1 MAENMIDLN
10 GLVHVW
16 SKVKTLTADC
26 VKADS
31 LATVAT
37 SGSYN
42 DLSDK
47 PTIPSAY
54 TLPTASNTVMGGVKI
69 GSNISVSSGT
79 ISITKSNVT
88 SALGYTPP
96 TSDTVYNNAT
106 TTTAGLMSA
115 SDKVKLNSIAANA
128 NNYTHPSTHPASMIT
143 GLASVATSGSYN
155 DLTDKPTIPA
165 ASTVDS
171 ELSSTSTNPVQNKVI
186 NAALNRKADSSMLSD
201 YLPLA
206 GGVCTGGVS
215 APNFRTGTG
224 ATNYFQC
231 QKFRG
236 EGDANA
242 YYHAVDFGYSG
253 HDSVDFYEYDPNWNF
268 YKCTTGTKSGAVLVG
283 NINRNGWNGGAVLSG
298 TPTAPTATVGT
309 NTTQIAT
316 TAFVQTAVGSKV
328 DASLLATVATS
339 GSYNDLTDKPV
350 IPGAY
355 TLPNATSSTLGGVKI
370 GNNISVTN
378 GTISLSQTDVTS
390 ALGYTPPASD
400 TTYGDATTTSSGLMS
415 STDKVK
421 LNGIADNA
429 NYYIHP
435 PTHPAS
441 MISGLA
447 TVATSGSYNDLTNK
461 PTIPEQITVDS
472 EISSTSTN
480 PVQNKIVYEV
490 LSAVRENLLTQI
502 NNLSAVAKSGSYND
516 LTNKPTIPEQIT
528 VDSEISSTSTNP
540 VQNKIVYEVLSAVRE
555 NLLTQINNLSAVAK
569 SGSYNDL
576 TDKPSNA
583 TTSSAGLMSA
593 ADKSKL
599 DKVDADA
606 GSVKLITY
614 S

>member
-16 SKVKTLTADC
+16 SKVKTLTDNC
-26 VKADS
+26 VKATDI
-31 LATVAT
+31 ATVAT

-47 PTIPSAY
+47 PIIPSAY
-54 TLPTASNTVMGGVKI
+54 TLPAASNTVMGGVKI
-69 GSNISVSSGT
+69 GNNISVSSGT

-96 TSDTVYNNAT
+96 ASDTVYNNAT
-106 TTTAGLMSA
+106 TSTAGLMSA

-165 ASTVDS
+165 SSTVDS

-186 NAALNRKADSSMLSD
+186 NAALNSKADSSVLSA

-206 GGVCTGGVS
+206 GGACTGSVS
-215 APNFRTGTG
+215 APNFQTGTG

-231 QKFRG
+231 RKFRG
-236 EGDANA
+236 EGDANT

-268 YKCTTGTKSGAVLVG
+268 YKCTSGTKSGAVLVG
-283 NINRNGWNGGAVLSG
+283 NINESGWNGGARLSG
-298 TPTAPTATVGT
+298 TPTAPTAVAGT

-316 TAFVQTAVGSKV
+316 TAFVQTAVSSKV
-328 DASLLATVATS
+328 SASSLATVATS
-339 GSYNDLTDKPV
+339 GSYNDLTNKPT

-355 TLPNATSSTLGGVKI
+355 TLPYATSSVLGGVKI
-370 GNNISVTN
+370 GNNISVSS
-378 GTISLSQTDVTS
+378 GTISLSQANVIS
-390 ALGYTPPASD
+390 ALGYTPSASD
-400 TTYGDATTTSSGLMS
+400 TTYGNATTTSSGLMS

-435 PTHPAS
+435 STHPAS

-447 TVATSGSYNDLTNK
+447 TVAT
-461 PTIPEQITVDS
+461 
-472 EISSTSTN
+472 
-480 PVQNKIVYEV
+480 
-490 LSAVRENLLTQI
+490 
-502 NNLSAVAKSGSYND
+502 SGSYND

-599 DKVDADA
+599 DGISSDA
-606 GSVKLITY
+606 GSVKMIVY

>member
-16 SKVKTLTADC
+16 SKVKTLADNC
-26 VKADS
+26 VKASD

-54 TLPTASNTVMGGVKI
+54 TLPTASSTVLGGVKI
-69 GSNISVSSGT
+69 GSNISVTSGT

-96 TSDTVYNNAT
+96 ASDTVYNNAT
-106 TTTAGLMSA
+106 TSTAGLMSA
-115 SDKVKLNSIAANA
+115 ADKVKLNSIAANA

-143 GLASVATSGSYN
+143 GLAGVATSGSYN

-165 ASTVDS
+165 SSTVDS

-186 NAALNRKADSSMLSD
+186 NAALNSKADSSMLSA

-206 GGVCTGGVS
+206 GGACTGSVS
-215 APNFRTGTG
+215 APNFQTGTG

-231 QKFRG
+231 RKFRG
-236 EGDANA
+236 EGDANT

-253 HDSVDFYEYDPNWNF
+253 HDSVDFYEYDANWNF
-268 YKCTTGTKSGAVLVG
+268 YQCTTGTKSGAVLVG
-283 NINRNGWNGGAVLSG
+283 NINGNGWNGGAVLSG
-298 TPTAPTATVGT
+298 APTAPTAAAGT
-309 NTTQIAT
+309 NNTQIAT
-316 TAFVQTAVGSKV
+316 TAFVQTAVSSKV
-328 DASLLATVATS
+328 SASSLATVATS
-339 GSYNDLTDKPV
+339 GSYNDLTNKPT

-355 TLPNATSSTLGGVKI
+355 TLPYATSSVLGGVKI
-370 GNNISVTN
+370 GNNISVSS
-378 GTISLSQTDVTS
+378 GIISLSQANVIS
-390 ALGYTPPASD
+390 ALGYTPSASD
-400 TTYGDATTTSSGLMS
+400 TTYGNATTTSSGLMS

-421 LNGIADNA
+421 LNGIANNA

-435 PTHPAS
+435 STHPAS

-447 TVATSGSYNDLTNK
+447 TVAT
-461 PTIPEQITVDS
+461 
-472 EISSTSTN
+472 
-480 PVQNKIVYEV
+480 
-490 LSAVRENLLTQI
+490 
-502 NNLSAVAKSGSYND
+502 SGSYND

-599 DKVDADA
+599 DGISSDA
-606 GSVKLITY
+606 GSVKMIVY